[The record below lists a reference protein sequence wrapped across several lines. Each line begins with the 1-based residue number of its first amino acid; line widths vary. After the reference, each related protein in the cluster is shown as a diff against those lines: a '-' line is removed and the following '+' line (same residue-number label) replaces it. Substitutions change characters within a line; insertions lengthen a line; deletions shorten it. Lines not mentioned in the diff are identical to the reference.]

1 MIMRVLI
8 FSQHTTIPSLSGTF
22 CIPSMPARKPK
33 MQKEPSSPSHPD
45 TQRQPTPIKQKVSLY
60 RYVKY

>member
-1 MIMRVLI
+1 MRELI

-33 MQKEPSSPSHPD
+33 MQKEPSSPSRPD
-45 TQRQPTPIKQKVSLY
+45 TQRPPTPDKTKINLCLY
-60 RYVKY
+60 VTT